1 MHSSLLAS
9 TTVMVWKALDAA
21 GHDSRAIFKKAGL
34 NPDHLHDANAR
45 FNYGAVRKLWQL
57 AMQVTED
64 PCFGLTAAR
73 YWHPSNFHGLGY
85 AWLASSTLKSAFQR
99 TIRYFRVVTTDPEKL
114 ALLERGDEY
123 EFRIDTSQVV
133 HRGLDEEYDLFLAL
147 LVDACRIAHG
157 PSFCPRRVTVEHG
170 PTECVGHYKEFFG
183 VEAEFNAPHYAL
195 FLDKARV
202 DATVPTGN
210 TELALASERVIHNY
224 LSHLDRS
231 DVLMQVMSKLI
242 EALPSGEVS
251 EESIAHALNM
261 SLRTLQ
267 RKLRDEGTTY
277 KELLDST
284 RRDLATRYIERSTVS
299 VSEITYLLGFSEPS
313 NFSRAFRR
321 WTGQSPSAYRASH
334 AAE

>member
-9 TTVMVWKALDAA
+9 TTVMVWKALEAT
-21 GHDSRAIFKKAGL
+21 GHDSRKIFLRAGL
-34 NPDHLHDANAR
+34 DPDRLHDSNAR

-57 AMQVTED
+57 AMHETQD

-85 AWLASSTLKSAFQR
+85 AWLASSTLKNAFQR

-114 ALLERGDEY
+114 SLLEHGDVY
-123 EFRIDTSQVV
+123 EFRVDTGHVV
-133 HRGLDEEYDLFLAL
+133 HRGLDEEYDLFLTL
-147 LVDACRIAHG
+147 LIDACRIAHG
-157 PSFCPRRVTVEHG
+157 PNFRPRRVTVEHG
-170 PTECVGHYKEFFG
+170 PTVCVDRYKDFFG
-183 VEAEFNAPHYAL
+183 VQAEFNAPHYAL
-195 FLDKARV
+195 FLDKALI

-210 TELALASERVIHNY
+210 ADLALASERVIHSY

-231 DVLMQVMSKLI
+231 DVLMRVMSKLI
-242 EALPSGEVS
+242 EALPSGDTS
-251 EESIAHALNM
+251 EESIARALNM

-267 RKLRDEGTTY
+267 RKLREEGATY
-277 KELLDST
+277 KELLDGT
-284 RRDLATRYIERSTVS
+284 RRDLATRYIENSSVS

-321 WTGQSPSAYRASH
+321 WTGKSPSAYRASH
-334 AAE
+334 AVQ